1 MSAGH
6 PWDGK
11 EVSTTG
17 AGRLQE
23 WKNKEFVRELRKK
36 GFVKVAVNRDVI
48 RLRECPLAEIPLY
61 NCL

>member
-1 MSAGH
+1 MSI
-6 PWDGK
+6 
-11 EVSTTG
+11 TG

-23 WKNKEFVRELRKK
+23 WKNKEFVREFRKK